1 MRNIKNKEG
10 VVFTVVK
17 DPNVAPQMREKESVK
32 FITEHILVQLNHYG
46 VNPINNKIGFHGDK
60 EALAYYL
67 GGLIDTFNETYSTVK
82 QIGIEP

>member
-1 MRNIKNKEG
+1 MRNIKDKEG

-17 DPNVAPQMREKESVK
+17 DPNVTPHLRKKESVK
-32 FITEHILVQLNHYG
+32 FITEHIMVQLKDYG
-46 VNPINNKIGFHGDK
+46 VNPINNKVGFHGDI

-82 QIGIEP
+82 HNES